1 MMQQFFRRSGG
12 VAIRTEVLR
21 AGLNAGKSS
30 VVKRHCASRSAALAV
45 ALVWATVA
53 RADIYQ
59 WEYVNPGDPME
70 GKQPSA
76 TLCPGGS
83 GVDAT
88 PYANLS
94 NRDLTMAYFIGKDL
108 QSAYFLSSNLTD
120 ADLSQANLTNAVFE
134 SATLTIAD
142 FTGAQV
148 QGARFK
154 GTTAQGFTAA
164 QLYSTAS
171 YQAHDLTGI

>member
-1 MMQQFFRRSGG
+1 MIQWLFRWYGG
-12 VAIRTEVLR
+12 VTIRTEVLR

-30 VVKRHCASRSAALAV
+30 VLKRHCASRSAALAA

-59 WEYVNPGDPME
+59 WEYVNPGDPGE

-83 GVDAT
+83 GAVAA
-88 PYANLS
+88 PYASLHS
-94 NRDLTMAYFIGKDL
+94 RDLTMAYLIGKDL
-108 QSAYFLSSNLTD
+108 EYAYFFSSNLTD
-120 ADLSQANLTNAVFE
+120 ADLSQANLTNAYFYT
-134 SATLTIAD
+134 ATLTNAD

-148 QGARFK
+148 QGARFS
-154 GTTAQGFTAA
+154 TAQGFTAA

-171 YQAHDLTGI
+171 YQAHD